1 MSVSPTEE
9 LGGLPAQTAIQIANT
24 YFGVTFTTATTSADD
39 SFATALASLELI
51 AQELEG
57 LEILAAITNED
68 YDTDGSLVDSVHV
81 TYRIIGRPGT
91 FTVSVPFAD
100 NWNAIAF
107 FYIGLQAN
115 TIELIYEG
123 AASLAE
129 TPTQYLVPTPS
140 DLPPILIPQPGHPI
154 PV

>member
-1 MSVSPTEE
+1 MTEASGGVS
-9 LGGLPAQTAIQIANT
+9 AQTASAIANT
-24 YFGVTFTTATTSADD
+24 YFGATVTATTTSSDD
-39 SFATALASLELI
+39 AFVTALASLELV

-57 LEILAAITNED
+57 LEVLAAITNED
-68 YDTDGSLVDSVHV
+68 YAVDGTLTDTVHV

-91 FTVSVPFAD
+91 FTVSVPLAD

-123 AASLAE
+123 ASSLNE
-129 TPTQYLVPTPS
+129 TPTQYLAPVPS
-140 DLPPILIPQPGHPI
+140 DLPPELIPQPGKPI